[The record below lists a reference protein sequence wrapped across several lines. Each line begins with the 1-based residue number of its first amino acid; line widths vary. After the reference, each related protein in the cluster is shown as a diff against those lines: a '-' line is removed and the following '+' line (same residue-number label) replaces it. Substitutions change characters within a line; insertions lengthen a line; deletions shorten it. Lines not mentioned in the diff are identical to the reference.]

1 MAQSI
6 EPNGHSGW
14 QKFAAQTTE
23 TVLKLLNVT
32 KEGLSE
38 TEITKRRTE
47 FGANELGKQIVRWY
61 HVLGRQFASPF
72 IYILLATV
80 PLSIIFGE
88 IIDAV
93 MIIIFILVNVSLG
106 FTQEYRSEKMLATLS
121 SLVVARARVL
131 RVGEEKL
138 VASSEL
144 VPGDI
149 LILQTGDIVPAD
161 ARIIETKGL
170 TVNETVLTGES
181 IAVNKD
187 SEPVNKAKDVYD
199 GANTVFSGTTIVEGK
214 ALSVVVGIGKNSVMG
229 GIAHLAADT
238 VRESGFEKGI
248 KSLSNFILRLIFGTL
263 ILVFV
268 ANVAIKGGTRADMI
282 ELIIFSIA
290 LAISVIP
297 EALPVVTTFSLS
309 RGALHLAK
317 KKVVVKRLS
326 AIEDLGGID
335 VLCSDKTGTITQN
348 ELTVAEVL
356 CFGDYNQEEVIM
368 TAAEAAPFLH
378 ETGKQA
384 NNSFDVALAKK
395 LSKKDLAELASRK
408 IIADMPFDPARRRN
422 VVLCA
427 VGVGSKVI
435 VRGAFAEVA
444 VLTTNCKP
452 TNTAALVWIEAEG
465 KKGRRVIMV
474 ASKKGKKNDAEDL
487 VKAETGVEAIGLISF
502 VDPLKPTSKAAIASA
517 RALNVAFKIITGDGP
532 EVAEAIGREVGL
544 VTESNQVMTAAA
556 LLELPEDEQLVAAE
570 NTVVFARVNPSEK
583 YRIIQLLQSKHQVG
597 FLGEGINDAPALKIA
612 QVGLVVAEASDVARE
627 AADIVLLEK
636 SLSVIIDGIR
646 EGRTVFVNTLT
657 YIKST
662 LASNMGNFYAI
673 AAISLLIDFLPLLP
687 LQILLL
693 NLLSDFPMIAIATDR
708 VDLDTVKKPQ
718 RYDIK
723 EIALLSTTLGLVSSF
738 FYFIFFMYF
747 KGQGPTGLQTNW
759 FMGGIVTE
767 LLLLFSIR
775 TRGWSFKARR
785 PSGTILWLT
794 LTALVGTLVI
804 PLIPFMREVFKFSL
818 PTKRDY
824 LAIIVIAM
832 IYFVVTEIVKKMYYR
847 FITKTEVITKALPKN
862 THAKT
867 V

>member
-1 MAQSI
+1 MKNNLTPISNATWSKY
-6 EPNGHSGW
+6 SGLLVE
-14 QKFAAQTTE
+14 KVLSEQTS
-23 TVLKLLNVT
+23 TVK
-32 KEGLSE
+32 GLSDN
-38 TEITKRRTE
+38 EIKKRQAE
-47 FGANELGKQIVRWY
+47 FGPNELGAQKIRWY
-61 HVLGRQFASPF
+61 HVLARQFASPF

-88 IIDAV
+88 MIDAA
-93 MIIIFILVNVSLG
+93 MIVIFIVVNVVLG
-106 FTQEYRSEKMLATLS
+106 FIQEYRSEKMLATLS
-121 SLVVARARVL
+121 SLVVAKARV
-131 RVGEEKL
+131 RRNDTEQMVD
-138 VASSEL
+138 SREL

-161 ARIIETKGL
+161 ARIIETSGL

-181 IAVNKD
+181 VAVNKNAD
-187 SEPVNKAKDVYD
+187 ATKNAKDVYD
-199 GANTVFSGTTIVEGK
+199 GSNTVFSGTTIVEGK
-214 ALSVVVGIGKNSVMG
+214 ALTMIIGTGGNSVMG

-263 ILVFV
+263 VLVFV
-268 ANVAIKGGTRADMI
+268 ANVTIKSATRGDLV

-335 VLCSDKTGTITQN
+335 VLCSDKTGTITEN
-348 ELTVAEVL
+348 ELTVAEIL
-356 CFGDYNQEEVIM
+356 CFGDYKKEDVIL
-368 TAAEAAPFLH
+368 TAAEAAPFLR
-378 ETGKQA
+378 EKGKQA
-384 NNSFDVALAKK
+384 NNSFDVALAKN
-395 LSKKDLAELASRK
+395 LSKKDLTYLSEGK
-408 IIADMPFDPARRRN
+408 IVADVPFDPARRRN

-427 VGVGSKVI
+427 IGTGAKII

-444 VLTTNCKP
+444 DLSTNVKSEDKI
-452 TNTAALVWIEAEG
+452 ALAWLESEG

-474 ASKKGKKNDAEDL
+474 AAKKTKLSSADDL
-487 VKAETGVEAIGLISF
+487 LKAENGVEAVGLISF
-502 VDPLKPTSKAAIASA
+502 VDPLKSTSKAAIARA
-517 RALNVAFKIITGDGP
+517 CALNVAFKIITGDGP

-544 VTESNQVMTAAA
+544 VTDSSQVITAAD
-556 LLELPEDEQLVAAE
+556 LLKLPEHKQLATAE
-570 NTVVFARVNPSEK
+570 NTAVFARVNPSEK

-646 EGRTVFVNTLT
+646 EGRMVFVNTLT

-662 LASNMGNFYAI
+662 LASNLGNFYAV
-673 AAISLLIDFLPLLP
+673 AVASLLIDFLPMLP

-693 NLLSDFPMIAIATDR
+693 NLLSDFPMIAIATDL
-708 VDLDTVKKPQ
+708 VDDEAIKTPKQ
-718 RYDIK
+718 YDIK
-723 EIALLSTTLGLVSSF
+723 EIALIATVLGLVSSLF
-738 FYFIFFMYF
+738 DFIYFAYF
-747 KGQGPTGLQTNW
+747 KGQGPAGLQTNW
-759 FMGGIVTE
+759 FMGSIITE
-767 LLLLFSIR
+767 LLFLFSIR
-775 TRGWSFKARR
+775 THGWSWKARR

-794 LTALVGTLVI
+794 FIASIVTLSL
-804 PLIPFMREVFKFSL
+804 PLIPIMREIFKFKL
-818 PTKRDY
+818 PTKTDY
-824 LAIIVIAM
+824 LAVLVIAAL
-832 IYFVVTEIVKKMYYR
+832 YFVITEIVKWGYYR
-847 FITKTEVITKALPKN
+847 FAIKTEISVKALSK
-862 THAKT
+862 HAHVK
-867 V
+867 

>member
-1 MAQSI
+1 M
-6 EPNGHSGW
+6 
-14 QKFAAQTTE
+14 KKDTTPISNSVWPIYSALSVE
-23 TVLKLLNVT
+23 KTLQEQGVAS
-32 KEGLSE
+32 EGLRSE
-38 TEITKRRTE
+38 EIYLRQNKN
-47 FGANELGKQIVRWY
+47 GPNELGEQKVRWY

-88 IIDAV
+88 TIDAV
-93 MIIIFILVNVSLG
+93 MIILFIVINVALG

-121 SLVVARARVL
+121 SLVVAKARVM
-131 RVGEEKL
+131 RNGKEEM
-138 VASSEL
+138 VASREL

-149 LILQTGDIVPAD
+149 VILQTGDIVPAD

-187 SEPVNKAKDVYD
+187 AEVVKNPKDVYD
-199 GANTVFSGTTIVEGK
+199 GSNMVFSGTTIVEGK
-214 ALSVVVGIGKNSVMG
+214 AMAVVIGTGGNSVMG

-248 KSLSNFILRLIFGTL
+248 KSLSTFILRLIFGTL
-263 ILVFV
+263 ILVFI
-268 ANVAIKGGTRADMI
+268 ANVLIKDASRADLV

-326 AIEDLGGID
+326 AIEDLGGIEI
-335 VLCSDKTGTITQN
+335 LCSDKTGTITEN

-356 CFGDYNQEEVIM
+356 TFGDYKKEEVIM

-384 NNSFDVALAKK
+384 NNAFDVAIAKK
-395 LSKKDLAELASRK
+395 LSKKDLAELSVGK
-408 IIADMPFDPARRRN
+408 IIADVPFDPARRRN

-427 VGVGSKVI
+427 IGTGSKVI
-435 VRGAFAEVA
+435 VRGAFVEVA
-444 VLTTNCKP
+444 GLSTNVKP
-452 TNTAALVWIEAEG
+452 TDKAVLAWLEAEG

-474 ASKKGKKNDAEDL
+474 AAKKGKKTDVDDL
-487 VKAETGVEAIGLISF
+487 MKAENGVEAIGLISF
-502 VDPLKPTSKAAIASA
+502 VDPLKPTSKAAIANA

-544 VTESNQVMTAAA
+544 VTESNQVITAAD
-556 LLELPEDEQLVAAE
+556 LLQLPEHEQLAVAE
-570 NTVVFARVNPSEK
+570 NTAVFARVNPSEK
-583 YRIIQLLQSKHQVG
+583 YRIIQLLQSRHQVG

-646 EGRTVFVNTLT
+646 EGRMVFVNTLT

-662 LASNMGNFYAI
+662 LASNLGNFYAV
-673 AAISLLIDFLPLLP
+673 AVASLLIDFLPMLP

-708 VDLDTVKKPQ
+708 VDQASIKNPKQ
-718 RYDIK
+718 YDIK
-723 EIALLSTTLGLVSSF
+723 EIALVATVLGLVSSLF
-738 FYFIFFMYF
+738 DFIYFAYF
-747 KGQGPTGLQTNW
+747 KGQGPMGLQTNW
-759 FMGGIVTE
+759 FMGSIITE
-767 LLLLFSIR
+767 LLFLFSIR
-775 TRGWSFKARR
+775 TRGWSWKARR

-794 LTALVGTLVI
+794 VSALVLTLVL
-804 PLIPFMREVFKFSL
+804 PLMPWAREIFKFSL
-818 PTKRDY
+818 PTRHDY
-824 LAIIVIAM
+824 IAVIIIAVL
-832 IYFVVTEIVKKMYYR
+832 YFI
-847 FITKTEVITKALPKN
+847 
-862 THAKT
+862 
-867 V
+867 

>member
-1 MAQSI
+1 MEQSEEIKKIADWQHFSEQTIDRVLAKESVTLHGLSVEEVKKRQSI
-6 EPNGHSGW
+6 
-14 QKFAAQTTE
+14 
-23 TVLKLLNVT
+23 
-32 KEGLSE
+32 
-38 TEITKRRTE
+38 
-47 FGANELGKQIVRWY
+47 FGSNELGKQTVRWY

-88 IIDAV
+88 TIDAV
-93 MIIIFILVNVSLG
+93 MIVLFIVINVVLG

-121 SLVVARARVL
+121 SLVVAKARVM
-131 RVGEEKL
+131 RNGKEEMI
-138 VASSEL
+138 ASREL

-149 LILQTGDIVPAD
+149 VIVQTGDIVPAD
-161 ARIIETKGL
+161 ARIIETNGL

-187 SEPVNKAKDVYD
+187 SEPIKNPKDVYD
-199 GANTVFSGTTIVEGK
+199 ASNTVFSGTTIVEGK
-214 ALSVVVGIGKNSVMG
+214 ALAMVVGTGEKSVIG

-248 KSLSNFILRLIFGTL
+248 KSLSTFILRLIFGTL
-263 ILVFV
+263 ILVFI
-268 ANVAIKGGTRADMI
+268 ANVMIKGASRADLV

-326 AIEDLGGID
+326 AIEDLGGIEI
-335 VLCSDKTGTITQN
+335 LCSDKTGTITEN

-356 CFGDYNQEEVIM
+356 CFGDYKKEEVIM

-378 ETGKQA
+378 EKGKQA
-384 NNSFDVALAKK
+384 NNAFDVAIAKK
-395 LSKKDLAELASRK
+395 LSKKDLAELAEGK
-408 IIADMPFDPARRRN
+408 IIADVPFDPARRRN

-427 VGVGSKVI
+427 TAAGSKVI

-444 VLTTNCKP
+444 ALSNIKP
-452 TNTAALVWIEAEG
+452 TDTVALAWLEAEG

-474 ASKKGKKNDAEDL
+474 AAKKSKKTDIDDL
-487 VKAETGVEAIGLISF
+487 MKAETGVEAVGLISF
-502 VDPLKPTSKAAIASA
+502 VDPLKPTSAAAIAQA
-517 RALNVAFKIITGDGP
+517 KALGVAVKIITGDGP

-544 VTESNQVMTAAA
+544 VTASNQVITASD
-556 LLELPEDEQLVAAE
+556 LLLLPEHEQLAAAE
-570 NTVVFARVNPSEK
+570 NTTVFARVNPSEK
-583 YRIIQLLQSKHQVG
+583 YRIIQLLQTAHQVG

-627 AADIVLLEK
+627 ASDIVLLEK

-646 EGRTVFVNTLT
+646 EGRVVFVNTLT

-662 LASNMGNFYAI
+662 LASNLGNFYAV
-673 AAISLLIDFLPLLP
+673 AVASLLIDFLPMLP

-708 VDLDTVKKPQ
+708 VDDGAIKTPKQ
-718 RYDIK
+718 YDIK
-723 EIALLSTTLGLVSSF
+723 EIALVATVLGLVSSLF
-738 FYFIFFMYF
+738 DFIYFAYF
-747 KGQGPTGLQTNW
+747 KGQGPMGLQTNW
-759 FMGGIVTE
+759 FMGSIITE
-767 LLLLFSIR
+767 LLFLFSIR
-775 TRGWSFKARR
+775 TRGWSWKARR

-794 LTALVGTLVI
+794 LTALTGTLI
-804 PLIPFMREVFKFSL
+804 LPLIPFMREVFKFSL
-818 PTKRDY
+818 PTKSDY
-824 LAIIVIAM
+824 IAVIVIAVL
-832 IYFVVTEIVKKMYYR
+832 YFIVTEIVKKVYYR
-847 FITKTEVITKALPKN
+847 FTIKSEIAVRAVSKHHNP
-862 THAKT
+862 
-867 V
+867 

>member
-1 MAQSI
+1 MPQSPVERVLKVWSEMAQLTT
-6 EPNGHSGW
+6 
-14 QKFAAQTTE
+14 AA
-23 TVLKLLNVT
+23 VLEKQNVSVA
-32 KEGLSE
+32 GLSSE
-38 TEITKRRTE
+38 EAGRRLVVN
-47 FGANELGKQIVRWY
+47 GPNELGQQKVRWY
-61 HVLGRQFASPF
+61 HVLARQFTSPF

-88 IIDAV
+88 TIDAV
-93 MIIIFILVNVSLG
+93 MIILFIVINVALG
-106 FTQEYRSEKMLATLS
+106 FTQEFRSEKMLATLG
-121 SLVVARARVL
+121 SLVVVKARVM
-131 RVGEEKL
+131 RNGKEVM
-138 VASSEL
+138 VPNQEL

-149 LILQTGDIVPAD
+149 VILQTGDIVPAD

-187 SEPVNKAKDVYD
+187 SESVKNAKDVYD
-199 GANTVFSGTTIVEGK
+199 GSNTVFSGTTIVEGK
-214 ALSVVVGIGKNSVMG
+214 AVAVVVGTGSNSVIG
-229 GIAHLAADT
+229 DIAHLAANT

-248 KSLSNFILRLIFGTL
+248 KSLSTFILRLIFGTL

-268 ANVAIKGGTRADMI
+268 ANVMIKGATRADLV

-326 AIEDLGGID
+326 AIEDLGGIEI
-335 VLCSDKTGTITQN
+335 LCSDKTGTITEN

-356 CFGDYNQEEVIM
+356 TFGDYKKEEVIL

-384 NNSFDVALAKK
+384 NNSFDIALAKK
-395 LSKKDLAELASRK
+395 LSKKDLAELATGK
-408 IIADMPFDPARRRN
+408 IMADVPFDPARRRN

-427 VGVGSKVI
+427 VGTGSKVI

-444 VLTTNCKP
+444 ALSTNVKP
-452 TNTAALVWIEAEG
+452 TDKVALAWLEAEG

-474 ASKKGKKNDAEDL
+474 AAKKGKKSDVDDL
-487 VKAETGVEAIGLISF
+487 VKAENGVEAIGLISF
-502 VDPLKPTSKAAIASA
+502 VDPLKPTSKAAIANA

-544 VTESNQVMTAAA
+544 VTDSNQVITAAN
-556 LLELPEDEQLVAAE
+556 LLQLPEHEQLAAAE
-570 NTVVFARVNPSEK
+570 NAAVFARVNPSEK

-636 SLSVIIDGIR
+636 SLSVIVDGIR
-646 EGRTVFVNTLT
+646 EGRMVFVNTLT

-662 LASNMGNFYAI
+662 LASNLGNFYAV
-673 AAISLLIDFLPLLP
+673 AVASLLIDFLPMLP

-693 NLLSDFPMIAIATDR
+693 NLLSDFPMIAIATDK
-708 VDLDTVKKPQ
+708 VDDEAIKTPKQ
-718 RYDIK
+718 YDIK
-723 EIALLSTTLGLVSSF
+723 EIALVATVLGLVSSLF
-738 FYFIFFMYF
+738 DFIYFAYF
-747 KGQGPTGLQTNW
+747 KGQGPMGLQTNW
-759 FMGGIVTE
+759 FMGSIITE
-767 LLLLFSIR
+767 LLFLFSIR
-775 TRGWSFKARR
+775 TRGWSWKARR

-794 LTALVGTLVI
+794 LTALVGTLI
-804 PLIPFMREVFKFSL
+804 LPLIPVMREIFKFSL
-818 PTKRDY
+818 PTKSDY
-824 LAIIVIAM
+824 IAVIIIAVL
-832 IYFVVTEIVKKMYYR
+832 YFTVTEIVKKLYYR
-847 FITKTEVITKALPKN
+847 FTTKSE
-862 THAKT
+862 
-867 V
+867 

>member
-1 MAQSI
+1 MSQIVDAKKI
-6 EPNGHSGW
+6 AIW
-14 QKFAAQTTE
+14 QNFSKQIGTDVLMQKKV
-23 TVLKLLNVT
+23 TV
-32 KEGLSE
+32 EGLVDSE
-38 TEITKRRTE
+38 VKKRQIE
-47 FGANELGKQIVRWY
+47 YGPNELGEQKVRWY
-61 HVLGRQFASPF
+61 HVLVRQFASPF

-88 IIDAV
+88 TIDAV
-93 MIIIFILVNVSLG
+93 MIVLFIVINVTLG
-106 FTQEYRSEKMLATLS
+106 FIQEYRSEKMLAMLS
-121 SLVVARARVL
+121 SLVVAKARVM
-131 RVGEEKL
+131 RNGKEEMI
-138 VASSEL
+138 ASSEL

-149 LILQTGDIVPAD
+149 VILQTGDIVPAD

-181 IAVNKD
+181 IAVIKD
-187 SEPVNKAKDVYD
+187 AKPVKNAKDVYD
-199 GANTVFSGTTIVEGK
+199 GTNTVFSGTTIVEGK
-214 ALSVVVGIGKNSVMG
+214 ALTVVVGTGGNSVMG
-229 GIAHLAADT
+229 GIAHLAANT

-248 KSLSNFILRLIFGTL
+248 KSLSTFILRLIFGTL
-263 ILVFV
+263 ILVFI
-268 ANVAIKGGTRADMI
+268 ANVLIKGATRGDVI

-326 AIEDLGGID
+326 AIEDLGGIEI
-335 VLCSDKTGTITQN
+335 LCSDKTGTITEN

-356 CFGDYNQEEVIM
+356 CFGNYKKEEVIM

-378 ETGKQA
+378 EIGKQA
-384 NNSFDVALAKK
+384 NNAFDVAIAKK
-395 LSKKDLAELASRK
+395 LSKKDLAELAIRK
-408 IIADMPFDPARRRN
+408 IISDVPFDPARRRN

-427 VGVGSKVI
+427 KGAYSKVI

-444 VLTTNCKP
+444 ALCTNIK
-452 TNTAALVWIEAEG
+452 TSDNAALAWLEAEG

-474 ASKKGKKNDAEDL
+474 AAKKGKKSDINDL
-487 VKAETGVEAIGLISF
+487 MKAEHGVEAVGLISF
-502 VDPLKPTSKAAIASA
+502 VDPLKPTSKTAIADA
-517 RALNVAFKIITGDGP
+517 KALGVAVKIITGDGP

-544 VTESNQVMTAAA
+544 VTESSQVITAAD
-556 LLELPEDEQLVAAE
+556 LLLLPEHEQLLAAG
-570 NTVVFARVNPSEK
+570 NTTVFARVNPSEK
-583 YRIIQLLQSKHQVG
+583 YHIIQLLQTKHQVG

-612 QVGLVVAEASDVARE
+612 QVGLVVSEASDVARE

-636 SLSVIIDGIR
+636 SLRVIVDGIR

-673 AAISLLIDFLPLLP
+673 AVISLLIDFLPLLP

-708 VDLDTVKKPQ
+708 VDLNAVKKPQ
-718 RYDIK
+718 KYDIK
-723 EIALLSTTLGLVSSF
+723 EIALLSTTLGLVSSL
-738 FYFIFFMYF
+738 FYFIYFAYF
-747 KGQGPTGLQTNW
+747 KGQGATGLQTNW

-775 TRGWSFKARR
+775 TRGWSFRARR
-785 PSGTILWLT
+785 PSGAILWLT
-794 LTALVGTLVI
+794 LTALVGTLVL
-804 PLIPFMREVFKFSL
+804 PLIPFMREIFKFSL
-818 PTKRDY
+818 PTKQDY
-824 LAIIVIAM
+824 AVIIIIAIL
-832 IYFVVTEIVKKMYYR
+832 YFFVTEVVKKFYYR
-847 FITKTEVITKALPKN
+847 FTTKSELDATAVSKSVRL
-862 THAKT
+862 
-867 V
+867 